1 MMHMMTYIDGHPN
14 LRLISQP
21 KNDEAPISI
30 KTEIE
35 KLFALEDPLQIKI
48 RQQNAEV
55 AYMKEVVSDY
65 KNRIQILEN
74 DLSDCRMRMERL
86 SG

>member
-1 MMHMMTYIDGHPN
+1 MMTYIDGHPN
-14 LRLISQP
+14 LRLISKP

-30 KTEIE
+30 ETEIE
-35 KLFALEDPLQIKI
+35 KLFGLEDPLQIKI
-48 RQQNAEV
+48 RQQNAEL
-55 AYMKEVVSDY
+55 AYMKDVVSDY

-74 DLSDCRMRMERL
+74 DLRDCKMRMERL